1 MGVETIYRPDFNL
14 FIFGSVCR
22 FIILIDYN
30 IIIKMKKIIQFII
43 FTLIVLILNIHQIS
57 ADEKI
62 KIGLIVP
69 LSGEYKEIGDSIL
82 KATRLAINK
91 IDNNKIKIIP
101 KDTRAD
107 PKVTLKVSKEL
118 QEQGIKIIIG
128 PVFNKNLEYLKD
140 LKEVTFLSLSNTNT
154 NNPINVINGGINAIS
169 QIKAIKKFQEFNN
182 LERSI
187 LLIPNS
193 NFRSEIEDAVVK
205 TKIKLKD
212 KFIYDT
218 DPTILTS
225 QIEKLT
231 RYKIRKQ
238 NLKDEIKRLEN
249 SDEANKENKIL
260 NLEKKDTLG
269 GINFDSVIIADF
281 DESLKSVTTSLLYTD
296 VSSERVN
303 YITLNQWFDK
313 SILKEE
319 NLQPI
324 YFPSINKENYDNFV
338 SEYFKIYN
346 DYPNQ
351 ISFLSFDLVGLVY
364 FLIYKNDFVI
374 DNKIFYKKNK
384 FKGKIGIFEINKNKI
399 SHILNFY
406 VAENNN
412 FRKIF

>member
-1 MGVETIYRPDFNL
+1 
-14 FIFGSVCR
+14 
-22 FIILIDYN
+22 
-30 IIIKMKKIIQFII
+30 MKKIIQFII
-43 FTLIVLILNIHQIS
+43 FTFIGLILNIFQS
-57 ADEKI
+57 LADEKI
-62 KIGLIVP
+62 KIGLVVP
-69 LSGEYKEIGDSIL
+69 LSGEYKEVGNSIL
-82 KATRLAINK
+82 KSARLAINK
-91 IDNNKIKIIP
+91 IDDLRIEIIP
-101 KDTRAD
+101 RDTRSN
-107 PKVTLKVSKEL
+107 PETTLRVSKEL
-118 QEQGIKIIIG
+118 YEQGIKIIIG
-128 PVFNKNLEYLKD
+128 PVFNKNLIYLD
-140 LKEVTFLSLSNTNT
+140 ELNEVTFLSLSNTNI
-154 NNPINVINGGINAIS
+154 NNPKNVISGGINAIS
-169 QIKAIKKFQEFNN
+169 QINAIKKFQEFAK
-182 LERSI
+182 LERSV

-193 NFRSEIEDAVVK
+193 EFKNEIEDAVKK

-212 KFIYDT
+212 KFIYSS

-231 RYKIRKQ
+231 RYPQRKQ
-238 NLKDEIKRLEN
+238 NLKDEIKRLKN
-249 SDEANKENKIL
+249 SNEANKEKKIS
-260 NLEKKDTLG
+260 NLKKRDTLG

-296 VSSERVN
+296 ITADRIN

-338 SEYFKIYN
+338 SEYFNIYN
-346 DYPNQ
+346 EYPNQ

-374 DNKIFYKKNK
+374 NNKIFYKKNK

-412 FRKIF
+412 FKKIF

>member
-1 MGVETIYRPDFNL
+1 
-14 FIFGSVCR
+14 
-22 FIILIDYN
+22 
-30 IIIKMKKIIQFII
+30 MKKIIQFII
-43 FTLIVLILNIHQIS
+43 FTLIGLILNIHQIS

-107 PKVTLKVSKEL
+107 PKVSLKVSKEL
-118 QEQGIKIIIG
+118 QKQGIKIIIG

-154 NNPINVINGGINAIS
+154 NNPNNVINGGINAIS

-296 VSSERVN
+296 VSSNRVN

-324 YFPSINKENYDNFV
+324 YFPSINKENYDDFV